1 VTDTIAGWLLALA
14 IGALL
19 VPFAARG
26 SRSAAV
32 GCWAL
37 LLLYVVAL
45 AVADWLLDPHWRPS
59 APALA
64 ALAVWLAIQPL
75 RSFGSLTAESL
86 GLVPPRPDSVRPAA
100 IVTCAAIALNLL
112 VLAGRG
118 LDPLV
123 VSTSTMVAV
132 MVAAIV
138 EELVMRGVL
147 LSLADQAI
155 PPRWRLWGARIGP
168 GGLLLTGAFVA
179 LHGARPGVLLG
190 VAPAALL
197 YLWLRARTGSLVA
210 PIIAHLLWNL
220 SVIMLH
226 R

>member
-1 VTDTIAGWLLALA
+1 MTDAIAGWLLALA

-19 VPFAARG
+19 VPLAARG
-26 SRSAAV
+26 GRSAAV

-37 LLLYVVAL
+37 LLLYVIAL
-45 AVADWLLDPHWRPS
+45 AVADWLLDPHWRP
-59 APALA
+59 AGPALA

-75 RSFGSLTAESL
+75 RSFGSLTAESI
-86 GLVPPRPDSVRPAA
+86 GLVPSRPGSLRLAA
-100 IVTCAAIALNLL
+100 IVTLATIALNLV

-123 VSTSTMVAV
+123 VSTTAVVAA

-155 PPRWRLWGARIGP
+155 PPRWQLWGARIGP
-168 GGLLLTGAFVA
+168 GGLLLTAAFVA

-220 SVIMLH
+220 SVIALQ